1 MSGKKL
7 DKYHKHFELA
17 MDIVNDKL
25 VDDVTMKDASTRIIL
40 QCRSLAIL
48 LISASFLDCDVDGP
62 KNYTLDHLIQ
72 GIEHDNTHKT
82 QFKIFIGHETTT
94 SI

>member
-1 MSGKKL
+1 ML
-7 DKYHKHFELA
+7 AQELYYSA
-17 MDIVNDKL
+17 V
-25 VDDVTMKDASTRIIL
+25 
-40 QCRSLAIL
+40 LAIL